1 MNIKSIHDKA
11 DYLLAVVFISY
22 FFAIANFICSFPYNR
37 SNKIADLCL
46 YCCCI
51 EILGF
56 VVTIVYI
63 IFLYKLILDFYY
75 SDINQFIKFLE
86 CRNVIK
92 EEFSKYLFVEDLY
105 YHIVF
110 FIISSIAYLGFNLKD
125 NNNEKRRQRNNNDY
139 EFENLN

>member
-1 MNIKSIHDKA
+1 M
-11 DYLLAVVFISY
+11 FISY

-56 VVTIVYI
+56 VVTIVNI

-75 SDINQFIKFLE
+75 SDIYQFIKFLE
-86 CRNVIK
+86 WRNVIREK
-92 EEFSKYLFVEDLY
+92 FSKYLFEEDLY
-105 YHIVF
+105 YHIAF
-110 FIISSIAYLGFNLKD
+110 FIICSIAHIGFNLKD
-125 NNNEKRRQRNNNDY
+125 NNNNEKRRQRNNNDY
-139 EFENLN
+139 ELENLN